1 MKKIYTISLL
11 FTAAIITSSIQTR
24 GQISFVNKNSQL
36 VASTHSGC
44 SVAVVDVNNDG
55 LDDIVRLDQGHTVY
69 VDYQRPGHV
78 FSHVLIGDFGF
89 SSGWAWGMCVA
100 DVDHNGFKDVLAGG
114 YGPAIKIMKLNSTGT
129 SGTVYSLP
137 SSNFF
142 MQNANFMDVNGDGW
156 EDIFACDDDAESH
169 IWLNDGTGNFDTSS
183 IINFDVT
190 NTDDSG
196 NYGSVWSDF
205 DGDGDVD
212 LYIAKCRQF
221 VGDPTDGR
229 RIDVLMV
236 NDGSNNF
243 TSEAADFGLAD
254 SGQTWTCNFADIDDD
269 GDLDAIETDYDIP
282 AKLLENDGTGH
293 MTNIAS
299 ASGFDISDIYPI
311 ESVMEDFDND
321 GYVDILVTGSHAD
334 LFHNNGDHT
343 FTKLTGVF
351 DANNM
356 ESFAIGDLN
365 HDGKMD
371 IYASYASIYTSP
383 TSVDDVYWLNTT
395 SNGNHFITF
404 NLIGSTSSEGAYGA
418 RVTLY
423 GSWGKQVREV
433 HAGESYGT
441 CNSTNLHFG
450 LGAATA
456 IDSAVIHWPSG
467 TNQTIVSPSIDQF
480 VTVKE
485 DSCVSPEVFVTASGP
500 LVLCTGESITLTG
513 SNLPI
518 GYAYKWSNDST
529 SQSISVSST
538 GSYYLTAV
546 SSDNAC
552 TVTTPAIT
560 IEQTP
565 DETPTITSQGDLTF
579 CAGGSVLLTSS
590 QAASYHWTNGD
601 TTQSTYATTSG
612 AYTVTIQGTCQQWT
626 SAPINVNVWPAPPP
640 VTTDAYTNV
649 PAEVT
654 LSATGNHIYWYDTPS
669 GGIAI
674 DSGFTFSTY
683 ANNTETFYA
692 EDHLMYQDDST
703 ATGQKY
709 HTGSSD
715 YSGSTTN
722 AWIIFDVYEACM
734 LKSVKV
740 YTDSPGDRQIEL
752 RDASGNV
759 IQSIMVNIPADS
771 SRLTLNFYLAP
782 GNGYELGTN
791 TAQNNLL
798 LGYDAPRLKRSSSGV
813 SYPYTINNLLSLI
826 NSPFGTDYYYYFY
839 DWEVQKV
846 PTVCISPRSPAT
858 VYLTTGIQSYNFSQ
872 AYEVFPNP
880 TDGMITLKSNSL
892 TNGKISLR
900 LLDVSGRVLLNEEE
914 NSFGKSEELHID
926 LSKFSKGIYFLDI
939 SSNESTSRQKVVI
952 N

>member
-1 MKKIYTISLL
+1 
-11 FTAAIITSSIQTR
+11 
-24 GQISFVNKNSQL
+24 
-36 VASTHSGC
+36 
-44 SVAVVDVNNDG
+44 
-55 LDDIVRLDQGHTVY
+55 
-69 VDYQRPGHV
+69 
-78 FSHVLIGDFGF
+78 
-89 SSGWAWGMCVA
+89 
-100 DVDHNGFKDVLAGG
+100 
-114 YGPAIKIMKLNSTGT
+114 
-129 SGTVYSLP
+129 
-137 SSNFF
+137 
-142 MQNANFMDVNGDGW
+142 
-156 EDIFACDDDAESH
+156 AESH
-169 IWLNDGTGNFDTSS
+169 IWLNDGTGNFTTST

-221 VGDPTDGR
+221 VGDPSDGR

-299 ASGFDISDIYPI
+299 GSGFDISDIYPI

-343 FTKLTGVF
+343 FTKLTNVF
-351 DANNM
+351 NSNGM

-365 HDGKMD
+365 HDGKID
-371 IYASYASIYTSP
+371 IYSSYASIYTSP
-383 TSVDDVYWLNTT
+383 TSIDDVYWMNTT
-395 SNGNHFITF
+395 NNGNHFITF
-404 NLIGSTSSEGAYGA
+404 NLIGSASSEGAYGA

-450 LGAATA
+450 LGTATT

-467 TNQTIVSPSIDQF
+467 TNQNIMNPSADQF

-485 DSCVSPEVFVTASGP
+485 DSCVSPEVFVSASGP
-500 LVLCTGESITLTG
+500 LVICAGETITLTG
-513 SNLPI
+513 SDLPS
-518 GYAYKWSNDST
+518 GYSYKWSNDST
-529 SQSISVSST
+529 TQSISVSST

-546 SSDNAC
+546 SGNDAC
-552 TVTTPAIT
+552 SVTTPAVT
-560 IEQTP
+560 ILQTP
-565 DETPTITSQGDLTF
+565 DETPTITEQGDLTF

-590 QAASYHWTNGD
+590 PASSYLWTNGD
-601 TTQSTYATTSG
+601 TTQSTYATESG

-626 SAPINVNVWPAPPP
+626 SAPINVNVWAAPAPA
-640 VTTDAYTNV
+640 TTDAYTNV
-649 PAEVT
+649 PANVT
-654 LSATGNHIYWYDTPS
+654 LSASGNHIYWYDVATGGTP
-669 GGIAI
+669 I
-674 DSGFTFSTY
+674 DSGATFTTY
-683 ANNTETFYA
+683 ANSTETFYA
-692 EDHLMYQDDST
+692 EDHLMYQDDSLP
-703 ATGQKY
+703 TGQKY
-709 HTGSSD
+709 HSGSNA

-722 AWIIFDVYEACM
+722 AWIIFDVYEASI

-740 YTDSPGDRQIEL
+740 YTDSPGDRLIEL

-759 IQSIMVNIPADS
+759 IQNLMVNIPADS
-771 SRLTLNFYLAP
+771 GRIALNFYLPP

-791 TAQNNLL
+791 TAQNDVL
-798 LGYDAPRLKRSSSGV
+798 LGYDSPRLERSSTGV
-813 SYPYTINNLLSLI
+813 NYPYTAYNLLSLI

-846 PTVCISPRSPAT
+846 PTICISPRSPAT
-858 VYLTTGIQSYNFSQ
+858 VYLTTGIQSNNFSNSL
-872 AYEVFPNP
+872 EVFPNP
-880 TDGMITLKSNSL
+880 TDGIITLKSNIP
-892 TNGKISLR
+892 TNEKVNIR
-900 LLDVSGRVLLNEEE
+900 LLDVSGKVLLNEDL
-914 NSFGKSEELHID
+914 NNFGKDEELQLD
-926 LSKFSKGIYFLDI
+926 LRKFSKGIYFLDI
-939 SSNESTSRQKVVI
+939 INGMSTDRRKVVI
-952 N
+952 D